1 MRTGTDDPTR
11 LLSGSDARRDRSRSA
26 PMAQR
31 GSDLLFDI
39 SELASGTELRTRVC
53 VVGAGAAG
61 ITLARRLAASGLE
74 VLLLES
80 GGLHLEPNIQALYHG
95 ETGAVRYLPLEAVRL
110 RYLGGTTNHWTGQ
123 SVPLDATDFNTRS
136 WVPDSGWPIAYDE
149 YLHHLAEA
157 RSICE
162 VPEGT
167 FDYEEAVK
175 KYGILPFPSMQ
186 DLQPVL
192 LRFSPAPRFGER
204 YRPDLQG
211 NSNIRCCLHASCL
224 GLSMDVTGQRV
235 AWANVGSLD
244 GRRIRVLADCFVL
257 AAGSIEN
264 SRLLLLSRRPSG
276 VALGNEYDMVGR
288 FFMEHPYAE
297 LYHTTLSQAAAAS
310 YFAVAGL
317 KLDGSR
323 ARRDARFKYSL
334 QAQEGLLNHTFYFR
348 VLPDGPPDES
358 FGEHLTRLWDKV
370 NAKALG
376 AERRGSYSLRIRL
389 EHAPHA
395 DSRITLLD
403 ARDAFGLQMAKVDL
417 RFGEIETRTIRY
429 VQDRVARAIGQAG
442 FGRTR
447 LDLAGAERWVE
458 RAGWQYHHVG
468 GARMHH
474 SSRRG
479 VVDANCRVHGTG
491 NLYVAGSAVFPTSG
505 HANPTM
511 NLLSLTLRLGDHL
524 VQELAA

>member
-1 MRTGTDDPTR
+1 MVAAISWVTKRPKTGRDASVAR
-11 LLSGSDARRDRSRSA
+11 RARRREGSDV
-26 PMAQR
+26 
-31 GSDLLFDI
+31 LFDI
-39 SELASGTELRTRVC
+39 SELASGTELRARVC

-80 GGLHLEPNIQALYHG
+80 GGLRLEPDIQALYHG
-95 ETGAVRYLPLEAVRL
+95 ATGAVRYLPLEAVRL

-123 SVPLDATDFNTRS
+123 SVPLDATDFQTRS

-149 YLHHLAEA
+149 YLHHLDEA
-157 RSICE
+157 RSVCE
-162 VPEGT
+162 VPAGT
-167 FDYEEAVK
+167 FDYAEAVK
-175 KYGILPFPSMQ
+175 NYGIAPFPRIRG
-186 DLQPVL
+186 LQPVL

-204 YRPDLQG
+204 DRPDLQG

-224 GLSMDVTGQRV
+224 GLSMDVNGQRV
-235 AWANVGSLD
+235 AWATVGSLE
-244 GRRIRVLADCFVL
+244 GRRIRVFADCFVL

-323 ARRDARFKYSL
+323 ARRDARFQHSV

-370 NAKALG
+370 NAKTLG

-403 ARDAFGLQMAKVDL
+403 ARDALGSQMAKVDL

-442 FGRTR
+442 FGRTK
-447 LDLAGAERWVE
+447 LDPAGVERWVE

-468 GARMHH
+468 GARMNH

-524 VQELAA
+524 AKELAA